1 MKKGWSPPQQI
12 PEKPP
17 TQWRHLLHCPHLAN
31 LRNYNKKV
39 KSKMAT
45 WLSHWLFY
53 FNQSVFKSLFFL
65 LECGRRAPREGRG
78 AAEGSSGNSE
88 VGGTIHPQSPGGNG
102 VPLRENEVG
111 KASATE
117 QLPQVGLCDGRDAAQ
132 LLFHCS
138 FCILTTAPSRSLSK
152 QCTVGFFNSH
162 IC

>member
-1 MKKGWSPPQQI
+1 MKRVISLPAPSW
-12 PEKPP
+12 KPP
-17 TQWRHLLHCPHLAN
+17 TQRHHLLHCPHLAS
-31 LRNYNKKV
+31 LSNYNEKV

-53 FNQSVFKSLFFL
+53 LNQSVIKSLFL
-65 LECGRRAPREGRG
+65 SECGRRAPWEGCG
-78 AAEGSSGNSE
+78 AAQGSSGNGE
-88 VGGTIHPQSPGGNG
+88 VGSTIHPQSPGGNG

-117 QLPQVGLCDGRDAAQ
+117 QLPQVGLCQGRDAAQ
-132 LLFHCS
+132 FLFHCS
-138 FCILTTAPSRSLSK
+138 SCILTTAPSRSLSK